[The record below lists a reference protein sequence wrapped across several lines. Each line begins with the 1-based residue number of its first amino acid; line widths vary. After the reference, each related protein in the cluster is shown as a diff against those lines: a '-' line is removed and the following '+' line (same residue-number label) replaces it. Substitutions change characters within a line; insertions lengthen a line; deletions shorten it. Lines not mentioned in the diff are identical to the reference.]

1 VKTTKA
7 QNKHLR
13 ALSATAHER
22 ELSQALG
29 ELSAKFQEWQKGDLS
44 PWDLNQEI
52 HEFHDGKQRELYKFY
67 VMQHN
72 PLFCVASA
80 LTNGIIDIDEVPEN
94 CREILKPKVEIVKND
109 KDIKLM

>member
-1 VKTTKA
+1 MCAPGTSG
-7 QNKHLR
+7 QSGGR
-13 ALSATAHER
+13 ARQGMRL
-22 ELSQALG
+22 LL
-29 ELSAKFQEWQKGDLS
+29 
-44 PWDLNQEI
+44 